1 MHLQILKAILKKD
14 QIRIIEQI
22 EKLALNPLEK
32 SNVKKLVNFDIS
44 YRLRVG
50 NYRVFFEKDDKIKI
64 VDIIDILR
72 RDKTY

>member
-1 MHLQILKAILKKD
+1 MQILKAILKKD

>member
-1 MHLQILKAILKKD
+1 LQILKAILKKD